1 MPPSAL
7 PGRLQIYREGRGRG
21 HQRFLASYGSI
32 SRDGM
37 KGGEALQASC
47 MVSSGAAVAG
57 EQRTADTCTPALKG
71 RVAGTQQ
78 VSGEEQTGPHLVSEA
93 LSGIRTAS
101 QSPCQRA
108 HMDV

>member
-47 MVSSGAAVAG
+47 MVPELLWQA
-57 EQRTADTCTPALKG
+57 EKG
-71 RVAGTQQ
+71 G
-78 VSGEEQTGPHLVSEA
+78 QTHTHQP
-93 LSGIRTAS
+93 
-101 QSPCQRA
+101 
-108 HMDV
+108 